1 MAFRGTTRRSLN
13 MELSKAISLMAVVLI
28 IVVAAG
34 YAAADG
40 ATVET
45 PAATAAK

>member
-1 MAFRGTTRRSLN
+1 
-13 MELSKAISLMAVVLI
+13 MELSRAISLMAVVLI

-40 ATVET
+40 ANVEPTV
-45 PAATAAK
+45 ATAK

>member
-1 MAFRGTTRRSLN
+1 
-13 MELSKAISLMAVVLI
+13 MELSRTISLVAVVLI

-40 ATVET
+40 TGTEPTPSGTVVSS
-45 PAATAAK
+45 K

>member
-1 MAFRGTTRRSLN
+1 

-34 YAAADG
+34 YASADG
-40 ATVET
+40 SSDEAPGSGAV
-45 PAATAAK
+45 AAAK